1 MDPTRAGRRFRMG
14 AGPSSV
20 TASARVDL
28 VSVGGGSKPLGHQ
41 ACNCSGTARALGYT
55 LLVAQDVQAPRGQV
69 GYEMQVRETI
79 EVTKAGLKL
88 CPDLDACQDFAGA
101 TDCNGIPSRRV
112 NGERT
117 TPTGR

>member
-1 MDPTRAGRRFRMG
+1 
-14 AGPSSV
+14 
-20 TASARVDL
+20 
-28 VSVGGGSKPLGHQ
+28 
-41 ACNCSGTARALGYT
+41 
-55 LLVAQDVQAPRGQV
+55 
-69 GYEMQVRETI
+69 MQVRETI